1 MLSMWGTLLEL
12 QGVWGRAMGHIW
24 VEARL
29 VNPINGAELKTRAL
43 VDTEATYTVA
53 PWSIYEKL
61 NLMIVGKKTVETA
74 KRPTELDESFLV
86 IEIKGKKAVTPVL
99 ISKELKDVLVGVLT
113 LEALGLAVDPTTG
126 ELKESRIL
134 LLQTSNLEHH
144 TQQHNQST

>member
-1 MLSMWGTLLEL
+1 MWGTLLEL
-12 QGVWGRAMGHIW
+12 QGVWGWIMGHVW

-29 VNPINGAELKTRAL
+29 VNPINDAELKTRAL
-43 VDTEATYTVA
+43 VDTGATYTVV

-61 NLMIVGKKTVETA
+61 NLIIVGKKTVETA
-74 KRPTELDESFLV
+74 KGPKELDESFLV

-99 ISKELKDVLVGVLT
+99 ISRDLKDVLVGVLT

-134 LLQTSNLEHH
+134 LLQTSNLEHY
-144 TQQHNQST
+144 T

>member
-1 MLSMWGTLLEL
+1 
-12 QGVWGRAMGHIW
+12 MGHVW

-29 VNPINGAELKTRAL
+29 VNPINGAELKTGAL
-43 VDTEATYTVA
+43 VDTGATYTVI

-61 NLMIVGKKTVETA
+61 NLMIVGRKTVETA
-74 KRPTELDESFLV
+74 KGLAELEESFLV

-99 ISKELKDVLVGVLT
+99 ISRDLKDVLVGVLA

>member
-1 MLSMWGTLLEL
+1 VGNSPRVK
-12 QGVWGRAMGHIW
+12 GVWGWVTGHIW

-43 VDTEATYTVA
+43 VDTGATYTVI

-61 NLMIVGKKTVETA
+61 NLMIVGKKTVETG
-74 KRPTELDESFLV
+74 KGPEELDESFLV

-99 ISKELKDVLVGVLT
+99 ISKELKDIAVGVLA

>member
-1 MLSMWGTLLEL
+1 MLSMRGASPRVK
-12 QGVWGRAMGHIW
+12 GVWGWVMGHIW
-24 VEARL
+24 VEVRL

-43 VDTEATYTVA
+43 VDTEATYTVI

-61 NLMIVGKKTVETA
+61 NLMIVGKKIAETA
-74 KRPTELDESFLV
+74 KGPTELDESFLV

-99 ISKELKDVLVGVLT
+99 ISRDLKDFLVGVLT